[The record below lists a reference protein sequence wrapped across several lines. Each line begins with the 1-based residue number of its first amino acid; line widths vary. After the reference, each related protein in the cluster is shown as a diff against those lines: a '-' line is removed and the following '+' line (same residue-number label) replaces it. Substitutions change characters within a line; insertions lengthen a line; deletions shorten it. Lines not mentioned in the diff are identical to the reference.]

1 MVHQITP
8 GLDECVFGHPF
19 SLQHLVPM
27 YDYMV
32 LAKAIHSPL
41 MVSEVGYESHQ
52 DLRKLSLAP
61 PVLYAMFSS

>member
-8 GLDECVFGHPF
+8 GLDECVSGHLI

-27 YDYMV
+27 YSYML
-32 LAKAIHSPL
+32 LAKAIHSPM

-52 DLRKLSLAP
+52 DLRKLSVDP
-61 PVLYAMFSS
+61 PV